1 MDGLDCSVV
10 TLSEVRKSTNYFRL
24 EAEYFGQWLSRFD
37 SMLGDEIIEFVQ
49 YGTSTP
55 CDEIQEDFPVL
66 RLNELDNCF
75 IKQPQKY
82 CHTMDNME
90 FESLRLVAND
100 VVVIRTNGNPD
111 YVGKAAIVKED
122 TNFAY
127 ASYLYRVRTN
137 EKMGADSFVAF
148 LNCKYGRAEIDKNS
162 IKGNQTNFSP
172 EKLKAVNFPVLSAD
186 IQEKIRS
193 LFDTSYD
200 YKIVAQ
206 AKYSEAEYLL
216 LSSLGLDNFKPSK
229 QNTSIKKFSDVKS
242 SERLDAEYYQVKY
255 DELKERIRSY
265 AESVVLVKNI
275 SIENNRG
282 VQPDYIDNGEIA
294 VVNSKNILENGLDY
308 DGFSATSRIAWK
320 LNPKAQIKQGD
331 ILIYTTGANIGR
343 AAMYRPNT
351 PALASN
357 HVNILRVKHPHPQY
371 IAFVINSMIGRL
383 QTEQISTG
391 SAQQELYP
399 KDIEQFMIPLLAE
412 DLQIKIES
420 LLDKSFDLREQSKSL
435 LKAAT
440 KAVEIAIEQNESAAM
455 AYLEKQAKGDA

>member
-1 MDGLDCSVV
+1 MDGLECSVV
-10 TLSEVRKSTNYFRL
+10 TLSEVSKSTNYFRL
-24 EAEYFGQWLSRFD
+24 EAEYFGQWLSKFD
-37 SMLGDEIIEFVQ
+37 SMPGDEIIDFVQ

-82 CHTMDNME
+82 CHTMDSME

-137 EKMGADSFVAF
+137 EKMGPDSFVAF

-172 EKLKAVNFPVLSAD
+172 EKLKAVNFPVLSAV
-186 IQEKIRS
+186 IQGKIRS
-193 LFDTSYD
+193 LFNASYD
-200 YKIVAQ
+200 YKVVAQ

-229 QNTSIKKFSDVKS
+229 QSTSIKRFSDFATS
-242 SERLDAEYYQVKY
+242 GRLDAEYYHPKY
-255 DELKERIRSY
+255 DELLKRLNANAGKLIKVRDIR
-265 AESVVLVKNI
+265 L
-275 SIENNRG
+275 ENHRG
-282 VQPDYIDNGEIA
+282 VQPDYIENGDIA

-308 DGFSATSRIAWK
+308 DGFSSTSLTLWK
-320 LNPKAQIKQGD
+320 LKPEAQIKQGD
-331 ILIYTTGANIGR
+331 ILIYTTGANVGR
-343 AAMYRPNT
+343 AAMYRLNT

-357 HVNILRVKHPHPQY
+357 HVNILRVNHAHPQY
-371 IAFVINSMIGRL
+371 IAFVINSMIGRM
-383 QTEQISTG
+383 QTERLSTG

-399 KDIEQFMIPLLAE
+399 KDIDNFIIPLVSEGTQAE
-412 DLQIKIES
+412 IES
-420 LLDKSFDLREQSKSL
+420 LLDKSYALREQSKSL
-435 LKAAT
+435 LKSAT
-440 KAVEIAIEQNESAAM
+440 RAVEIAIEQDESAAIE
-455 AYLEKQAKGDA
+455 YLKEQTEGDA